1 VTYETIL
8 LERLE
13 GGVARITLNRPARVN
28 ALNVRTLK
36 ELNLALDEI
45 ERDAG
50 IHVVILTGAGGSFSS
65 GFDLKEQA
73 ESGPSGPEE
82 WGEALRYDFDTVTRF
97 WHFPKPTLAAVP
109 GACLAGGLELALCCD
124 ITIASENA
132 FFGEPELKFGAGIVV
147 MVLPWIVGPKV
158 AKDIILTGEDRIT
171 AQRAHE
177 IGLITRIVPA
187 DELQEAAL
195 RIARRVA
202 VIAASTSRGAIF
214 MPPRDMISFARP
226 MRAIPPSHCRARSPV
241 RNQPS
246 SKTTAPALWFRP
258 KVRRVAPHRLPKS
271 APHVPKCH
279 LPTRKFS
286 PRRQFET
293 TLMRGRP

>member
-1 VTYETIL
+1 MTYETIL

-50 IHVVILTGAGGSFSS
+50 IHAVILTGAGGSFSS

-73 ESGPSGPEE
+73 ENGPTGPEE
-82 WGEALRYDFDTVTRF
+82 WREALRYDFDTVTRF

-202 VIAASTSRGAIF
+202 VVDPDLVRDTKRAINVALEAQGLSSGLAAALDIDIAAEGR
-214 MPPRDMISFARP
+214 
-226 MRAIPPSHCRARSPV
+226 RSPDKVQFMSIV
-241 RNQPS
+241 RQEGLR
-246 SKTTAPALWFRP
+246 AALAWRE
-258 KVRRVAPHRLPKS
+258 RRFAEAEPL
-271 APHVPKCH
+271 
-279 LPTRKFS
+279 
-286 PRRQFET
+286 
-293 TLMRGRP
+293 

>member
-1 VTYETIL
+1 MTYETIL

-50 IHVVILTGAGGSFSS
+50 IHAVILTGAGGSFSS

-73 ESGPSGPEE
+73 ENGPTGPEE
-82 WGEALRYDFDTVTRF
+82 WKEALRYDFDTVTRF

-202 VIAASTSRGAIF
+202 VVDPDLVRDTKRAINVALEAQGLSSGLAAALDIDIAAEGR
-214 MPPRDMISFARP
+214 
-226 MRAIPPSHCRARSPV
+226 RSPDKVQFMSIV
-241 RNQPS
+241 RQEGLR
-246 SKTTAPALWFRP
+246 AALAWRE
-258 KVRRVAPHRLPKS
+258 RRFAEAEPL
-271 APHVPKCH
+271 
-279 LPTRKFS
+279 
-286 PRRQFET
+286 
-293 TLMRGRP
+293 

>member
-1 VTYETIL
+1 

-50 IHVVILTGAGGSFSS
+50 IHAVILTGAGGSFSS

-73 ESGPSGPEE
+73 ENGPTGPEE
-82 WGEALRYDFDTVTRF
+82 WREALRYDFDTVTRF

-187 DELQEAAL
+187 DETQEAAL

-202 VIAASTSRGAIF
+202 VVDPDLVRDTKRAINVALEAQGLSSGLAAALDIDIAAEGR
-214 MPPRDMISFARP
+214 
-226 MRAIPPSHCRARSPV
+226 RSPDKVQFMNIV
-241 RNQPS
+241 RQEGLR
-246 SKTTAPALWFRP
+246 AALAWRE
-258 KVRRVAPHRLPKS
+258 RRFAEVEPL
-271 APHVPKCH
+271 
-279 LPTRKFS
+279 
-286 PRRQFET
+286 
-293 TLMRGRP
+293 

>member
-1 VTYETIL
+1 MTYETIL

-28 ALNVRTLK
+28 ALDVRTLK

-45 ERDAG
+45 ELDTG
-50 IHVVILTGAGGSFSS
+50 IHAVILTGAGGSFSS

-73 ESGPSGPEE
+73 ESGPTGPEE
-82 WGEALRYDFDTVTRF
+82 WREALRYDFDTVTRF

-171 AQRAHE
+171 AQRAYE

-202 VIAASTSRGAIF
+202 VVDPDLVRDTKRAINVALEAQGLSSGLAAALDIDIAAEGR
-214 MPPRDMISFARP
+214 
-226 MRAIPPSHCRARSPV
+226 RSPDKVQFMSIV
-241 RNQPS
+241 RQEGLR
-246 SKTTAPALWFRP
+246 AALAWRE
-258 KVRRVAPHRLPKS
+258 RRFAEAEPL
-271 APHVPKCH
+271 
-279 LPTRKFS
+279 
-286 PRRQFET
+286 
-293 TLMRGRP
+293 